1 MLHALG
7 EFGANL
13 LALLFVF
20 IGLGFCIFIHELGH
34 FIAARLC
41 GLHVDAFALG
51 FRPFWRRKYN
61 GVEYRIGYLPF
72 GGYCDIPQIDATS
85 GTPKAADGSELKRGT
100 PLQRIVTAFAGPFFN
115 ILGGLFLGCFLWIFG
130 MPQDSPKMR
139 EIVVQSISEAGPE
152 YKAGLRAGDK
162 IVRLNGERFHATWS
176 GFTRKL
182 LFCVGDVEL
191 TVRRDDRELKF
202 RYQPQPNPDGPPELA
217 REGVPWPFFLPRI
230 PMEVIPLPGS
240 PAEKAGVRKG
250 DQILELDGQVLTDY
264 VTLFDVIGN
273 GNGKPVE
280 LTLLR
285 GGETVVLKVQPEPAE
300 DPKLAKVYYRGG
312 FRMEEKD
319 GAIRIVSCV
328 PGSPAERAGLQRGDR
343 FLHIDGKALASM
355 PEIQQIVQDSCG
367 RTMKFAVEREGKEV
381 VCSVTAA
388 EIIPHTIGV
397 RLGHTDHPT
406 PFELLFD
413 TLDQSWKS
421 VRGICVSIGNRL
433 GMTDTRTS
441 LKPSLLSGP
450 LGIGDVLFRTA
461 KSSSVPYCIYFVV
474 MISFALAV
482 FNLLPLPVLDGGH
495 ILFGLIELVIR
506 RPLPEKLLKV
516 LTAVFVTLLISLMV
530 FVTFYDGKRMVQ
542 RMGRSG
548 EVNHA
553 AHK

>member
-1 MLHALG
+1 MLEALG

-51 FRPFWRRKYN
+51 FRPFWRKKYK

-72 GGYCDIPQIDATS
+72 GGYCDIPQIDAT
-85 GTPKAADGSELKRGT
+85 GDAPKAADGTELPRGT
-100 PLQRIVTAFAGPFFN
+100 PLQRIFTAFAGPFFN
-115 ILGGLFLGCFLWIFG
+115 VLGGLFLGCFLWIFG
-130 MPQDSPKMR
+130 MPQDTPKMR
-139 EIVVQSISEAGPE
+139 EIVVQSISENGPE
-152 YKAGLRAGDK
+152 YKAGLRPGDR
-162 IVRLNGERFHATWS
+162 IVRLNGERFHVTWS

-182 LFCVGDVEL
+182 LFSVGDVEL
-191 TVRRDDRELKF
+191 TVRRGDQELLV
-202 RYQPQPNPDGPPELA
+202 RYQPQPNPNGPAELA
-217 REGVPWPFFLPRI
+217 REGVAWPFFLPRV
-230 PMEVIPLPGS
+230 PMEVTPVSGGA
-240 PAEKAGVRKG
+240 AEKAGVRKG
-250 DQILELDGQVLTDY
+250 DQIIALDGQPLTDY

-285 GGETVVLKVQPEPAE
+285 DGETVVVMVTPEPAE
-300 DPKLAKVYYRGG
+300 DPDLAHVYYRCG
-312 FRMEEKD
+312 FRMKEADE
-319 GAIRIVSCV
+319 GIEIVSCV
-328 PGSPAERAGLQRGDR
+328 PGSPADRGGLKSGDK
-343 FLHIDGKALASM
+343 FKSINEKVPGSM
-355 PEIQQIVQDSCG
+355 AEVQQIVQASEG
-367 RTMKFAVEREGKEV
+367 KPMTFNMEREGKTIL
-381 VCSVTAA
+381 CAVTAA

-397 RLGHTDHPT
+397 QLGHTDYPT
-406 PFELLFD
+406 PFELLSD
-413 TLDQSWKS
+413 TLEQSWKS
-421 VRGICVSIGNRL
+421 VRGVCISIGNRL
-433 GMTDTRTS
+433 GMTDTRS
-441 LKPSLLSGP
+441 SIKPSLLSGP

-461 KSSSVPYCIYFVV
+461 KSSSVPYCLYFVV

-506 RPLPEKLLKV
+506 RPLPEKLLKA
-516 LTAVFVTLLISLMV
+516 LTAVFVTLLILLMV
-530 FVTFYDGKRMVQ
+530 YVTFYDGKRMVQ
-542 RMGRSG
+542 RIGRSG